1 MKNRFDVRQ
10 IMKNRFDYLRTD
22 ELHALETAAHRA
34 RSLEL
39 VRLIRTGAAGVQ
51 TLISRLASAAHVGG
65 RIGHA

>member
-1 MKNRFDVRQ
+1 MSTQFRMPTPDE
-10 IMKNRFDYLRTD
+10 MTALR
-22 ELHALETAAHRA
+22 AAAHRARA

-39 VRLIRTGAAGVQ
+39 LRLIRTGAAGVQ

>member
-1 MKNRFDVRQ
+1 MKNR
-10 IMKNRFDYLRTD
+10 IEYLTAD

-39 VRLIRTGAAGVQ
+39 LRLIRTGAAGAQALV
-51 TLISRLASAAHVGG
+51 SRLATAAHIGG